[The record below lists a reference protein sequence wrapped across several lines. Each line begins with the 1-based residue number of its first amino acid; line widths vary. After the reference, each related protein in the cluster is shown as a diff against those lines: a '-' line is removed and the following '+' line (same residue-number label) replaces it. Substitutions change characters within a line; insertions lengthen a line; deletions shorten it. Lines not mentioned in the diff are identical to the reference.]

1 MNSPVPAHAPETKG
15 GSFEIGTKITLT
27 LGGIVMLVALLA
39 GLALW
44 CVQAIHAAVRAS
56 QRQSHTT
63 TPAERIS
70 SDVGA
75 IAQLPGLSPRL
86 VCK

>member
-27 LGGIVMLVALLA
+27 LGGIVMLVAS
-39 GLALW
+39 LW